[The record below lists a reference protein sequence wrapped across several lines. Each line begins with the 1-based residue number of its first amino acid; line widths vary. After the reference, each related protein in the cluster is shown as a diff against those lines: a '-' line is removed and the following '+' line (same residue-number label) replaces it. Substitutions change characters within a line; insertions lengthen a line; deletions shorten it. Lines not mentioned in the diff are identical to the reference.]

1 MQSDAI
7 IRFEGP
13 EDRAQYR
20 RPAERPGVEFY
31 RARIR
36 DHRFEAHSHEAYGL
50 GVITDGLGR
59 FRWRGGEH
67 LAPQASLMLMNPAD
81 LHTGQSADAGCWAYH
96 MVYLDEDL
104 LPAYGGDRSWRFD
117 AAVSGSPAQAQ
128 AVARC
133 MRALWLAREPLAV
146 DSLLLELVELIRP
159 QARVQGRPAEAAGRF
174 EPVLDFMRSQLD
186 QPMSLEQLAA
196 VAGLSPFHFLRSFR
210 AQHHA
215 TPQQVLMALRS
226 FEAKRLLALGQAPAE
241 VAAATGFSD
250 QSHLTRSLLCRY
262 GVTPAAY
269 QRQLGLPGARRAR

>member
-1 MQSDAI
+1 MQSDAL

-20 RPAERPGVEFY
+20 RPVGRPGVEFY

-50 GVITDGLGR
+50 GVITHGLGR

-67 LAPQASLMLMNPAD
+67 LAPQASLMLMNPED
-81 LHTGQSADAGCWAYH
+81 LHTGQSADAGCWAYQ

-104 LPAYGGDRSWRFD
+104 LPALGGDRSWRFD
-117 AAVSGSPAQAQ
+117 AAVSGSPEQAQ
-128 AVARC
+128 AVALC
-133 MRALWLAREPLAV
+133 MRALWEAREPLAV
-146 DSLLLELVELIRP
+146 DSLLLQLVELIRP
-159 QARVQGRPAEAAGRF
+159 QARVQERQAEAAGRF
-174 EPVLDFMRSQLD
+174 EPVLDFMRSRLD
-186 QPMSLEQLAA
+186 QALSLEQLAA

-210 AQHHA
+210 ARHHA

-241 VAAATGFSD
+241 VAAATGFAD
-250 QSHLTRSLLCRY
+250 QSHLTRSLQRRY

-269 QRQLGLPGARRAR
+269 QRQLGVAGARRAG

>member
-1 MQSDAI
+1 MQSDAV

-13 EDRAQYR
+13 EDRALYR
-20 RPAERPGVEFY
+20 RPAAQPGVEFY

-67 LAPQASLMLMNPAD
+67 LAPRASLMLMNPED

-96 MVYLDEDL
+96 MVYLEEDL

-117 AAVSGSPAQAQ
+117 AAVSGSPDQARAVACCVQALWQAQ
-128 AVARC
+128 
-133 MRALWLAREPLAV
+133 EPLAV
-146 DSLLLELVELIRP
+146 DSLLLQLVELIRP
-159 QARVQGRPAEAAGRF
+159 HARVQGRPAEAGGRF

-186 QPMSLEQLAA
+186 QVMSLDQLAA

-226 FEAKRLLALGQAPAE
+226 FEAKRLLAQGQTPAE

-250 QSHLTRSLLCRY
+250 QSHLTRSLLSRY

-269 QRQLGLPGARRAR
+269 QRQLGLRGLRRGR